1 MLWRLWCNSWW
12 RRSKKLQKVMIK
24 SFVYI
29 VNICGFVFNWRA
41 IGSRLEDQAR
51 LLKTLWFKIFSRGGG
66 KLGSCGFEHVF
77 LQELKDGISGMHN
90 WVYFHDEQ
98 KKNRQL
104 MFKQLKGKMDFGNVN
119 VKSIF
124 HFFSPMLTIGFRFRK
139 QRLWNSASHTVIY
152 SNHQTQCSL
161 ERHLN

>member
-1 MLWRLWCNSWW
+1 
-12 RRSKKLQKVMIK
+12 MIK
-24 SFVYI
+24 SFIYI
-29 VNICGFVFNWRA
+29 VNIFGFVFNWRA

-119 VKSIF
+119 LKLIF
-124 HFFSPMLTIGFRFRK
+124 HFF
-139 QRLWNSASHTVIY
+139 
-152 SNHQTQCSL
+152 HQC
-161 ERHLN
+161 